1 MEKILFI
8 LLCLLLPFNLPAQKT
23 ETIYLAKGDSTY
35 NYYTVL
41 IPDSASKGLIVVIG
55 GFCTDPQEVMM
66 ETKLP
71 VTACKAGY
79 TVVIPFMVND
89 CETIDVNNNYQK
101 RLEMLIPELITKY
114 KVPANKFI
122 IGGQSLGGHRAL
134 FYAEQ
139 AYKMNNGTIIK
150 PNLVFGVDP
159 PLNMKRLWNSFT
171 YGVSI
176 KFSEVSI
183 AEGTEML
190 RRFTIMYGGSPAQNP
205 KKYEEAS
212 SFYPEAKDGGNAKYL
227 KRVPVRLYCD
237 PDINWIIENRRGSFE
252 TMNATDLAG
261 CISRLR
267 LLGNKNAEFINCLGK
282 GFKPDGSRHPHYFS
296 MLDADE
302 FVSWANK
309 MLYPK

>member
-1 MEKILFI
+1 MKQVI
-8 LLCLLLPFNLPAQKT
+8 LLFSLTFHMNLFAQKT
-23 ETIYLAKGDSTY
+23 ETIYLAKGDTTY
-35 NYYTVL
+35 NYYTALV
-41 IPDSASKGLIVVIG
+41 PDSSSKGLILIIG
-55 GFCTDPQEVMM
+55 GFCTNPGKVMQ

-71 VTACKAGY
+71 VAACKAGY

-89 CETIDVNNNYQK
+89 CETIDVNNDYQK
-101 RLEMLIPELITKY
+101 RLEMLIPGLIKRY
-114 KVPANKFI
+114 NIPKNKFI

-139 AYKMNNGTIIK
+139 AYKLNNEKIIR

-171 YGVSI
+171 YGVNI
-176 KFSEVSI
+176 HFSEVSF

-190 RRFTIMYGGSPAQNP
+190 RRFKIMYGGSPTENP
-205 KKYEEAS
+205 KKYEEVS
-212 SFYPEAKDGGNAKYL
+212 SFYPDAKDGGNAKYL
-227 KRVPVRLYCD
+227 KTVPLRLYCD

-261 CISRLR
+261 CISQLK
-267 LLGNKNAEFINCLGK
+267 LLGNKNAEFVNCLGK

-296 MLDADE
+296 MLDPDE
-302 FVSWANK
+302 FIVWANK
-309 MLYPK
+309 MLDIK